1 MSAPSLPLRGVTVV
15 ELGSVIAAPYAASLL
30 AEFGAEVVKVER
42 PDGGDALRNMGVR
55 ANGVALWWHVAS
67 RNKRLVTL
75 DLKGEEGRAEFLALV
90 DAADVLLENNRPGV
104 MDRLGF
110 GWKAL
115 SARNPRLVMASISG
129 FSQTGPYASRPGFGK
144 IAEAFSGAVALTGAP
159 ERIPLH
165 VGFSLAD
172 ACAGLAAVYGVAAAL
187 HARDVGGTG
196 RGAHVDVALY
206 EPLLRMAECQ
216 GALTRLLGSAPRRQG
231 SNDPW
236 GFGAPGERRI
246 AAARCADGSWIA
258 AILGKDSTL
267 DLDALAAAQS
277 RPDALATL
285 RAAGVEAVPVQDG
298 MSLQQDAYFTARGD
312 VVRTQDAAAGE
323 LAVPGAVPRGYDR
336 AGLRAFLPSGSP
348 AE

>member
-1 MSAPSLPLRGVTVV
+1 
-15 ELGSVIAAPYAASLL
+15 
-30 AEFGAEVVKVER
+30 
-42 PDGGDALRNMGVR
+42 
-55 ANGVALWWHVAS
+55 
-67 RNKRLVTL
+67 
-75 DLKGEEGRAEFLALV
+75 
-90 DAADVLLENNRPGV
+90 
-104 MDRLGF
+104 
-110 GWKAL
+110 
-115 SARNPRLVMASISG
+115 
-129 FSQTGPYASRPGFGK
+129 
-144 IAEAFSGAVALTGAP
+144 VALTGAP

-267 DLDALAAAQS
+267 DLDALAAAHA
-277 RPDALATL
+277 RPDALAAL
-285 RAAGVEAVPVQDG
+285 HAAGVEAVPVQDG

-336 AGLRAFLPSGSP
+336 AGLRAFLPSGAP

>member
-1 MSAPSLPLRGVTVV
+1 MTAPSLPLRGVKVV

-42 PDGGDALRNMGVR
+42 PDGGDALRHMGAR

-75 DLKGEEGRAEFLALV
+75 DLKAEDGRAAFLALV
-90 DAADVLLENNRPGV
+90 DTADVLLENNRPGV

-129 FSQTGPYASRPGFGK
+129 FGQTGPYAPRPGFGK
-144 IAEAFSGAVALTGAP
+144 IAEAFSGAVALTGDPA
-159 ERIPLH
+159 RIPLH

-172 ACAGLAAVYGVAAAL
+172 ACAGLAAVYGVAVAL
-187 HARDVGGTG
+187 HARDVLGTG

-216 GALTRLLGSAPRRQG
+216 AALTRLLGAAPRRQG
-231 SNDPW
+231 RNDPW
-236 GFGAPGERRI
+236 GFGIAGDRRI
-246 AAARCADGSWIA
+246 ATARCADGGWIA
-258 AILGKDSTL
+258 AILEGCSTP
-267 DLDALAAAQS
+267 DLEALAADRT
-277 RPDALATL
+277 RPDALAAL
-285 RAAGVEAVPVQDG
+285 RAAGIEAVPVQDG
-298 MSLQQDAYFTARGD
+298 MSLQQDPYFAARGD
-312 VVRTQDAAAGE
+312 VVRTADALAGE
-323 LAVPGAVPRGYDR
+323 IAVPGAVPHGYARD
-336 AGLRAFLPSGSP
+336 GLRDFLPSGTA